1 MKEESRNTRDRDKES
16 KLIPVVMLN
25 LFQHRVELGEGK
37 LMENTIESEGMHY
50 EGNCIRPPPEAYSI
64 LLQVTLG
71 CSHNKCTF
79 CGTYRDKPFRIKDDD
94 IILSDIL
101 FASKHMKRQDRVFL
115 MDGDALIIPQK
126 RLMWI
131 LGKIKEHLPWVK
143 RVGTYANT
151 KSIRMKSP
159 QELVELRKN
168 GLDKIY
174 LGVETGDDEVR
185 KKINKGSSAQQ
196 CLEMGKKVKD
206 AGLELIVM
214 VLLGV
219 AGKLKSLDHAR
230 ATGKLLS
237 DMDPSYVAA
246 LTVILIPGTPL
257 WEDYERGDFELPDER
272 GLLIEMKEMIA
283 HTNLSSG
290 IFASNHA
297 SNYLSVKVHL
307 PEGKQEVLDLIDAAL
322 RGEIGLKPEWMRAF

>member
-1 MKEESRNTRDRDKES
+1 MSS
-16 KLIPVVMLN
+16 
-25 LFQHRVELGEGK
+25 
-37 LMENTIESEGMHY
+37 TIESEGMHY

-71 CSHNKCTF
+71 CSHNQCAF
-79 CGTYRDKPFRIKDDD
+79 CGTYKDKPFRIKDDEV
-94 IILSDIL
+94 ILDDIL

-115 MDGDALIIPQK
+115 MDGDALIIPQR

-131 LGKIKEHLPWVK
+131 LERIKDNLPWVK
-143 RVGTYANT
+143 QVGTYANT
-151 KSIRMKSP
+151 KSIKMKSIH
-159 QELVELRKN
+159 ELVELREN
-168 GLDKIY
+168 GLGKIY

-206 AGLELIVM
+206 AKMELTVM
-214 VLLGV
+214 ALLGV
-219 AGKLKSLDHAR
+219 AGKVKSLDHAR
-230 ATGKLLS
+230 ATAKLLS
-237 DMDPSYVAA
+237 AMDPGYIAA

-257 WEDYERGDFELPDER
+257 WEEYERGDFEMPDER

-290 IFASNHA
+290 VFASNHA
-297 SNYLSVKVHL
+297 SNYLSVNARL
-307 PEGKQEVLDLIDAAL
+307 PEGKQEALNLIDAAL
-322 RGEIGLKPEWMRAF
+322 RGEIGLKPEWMRSF